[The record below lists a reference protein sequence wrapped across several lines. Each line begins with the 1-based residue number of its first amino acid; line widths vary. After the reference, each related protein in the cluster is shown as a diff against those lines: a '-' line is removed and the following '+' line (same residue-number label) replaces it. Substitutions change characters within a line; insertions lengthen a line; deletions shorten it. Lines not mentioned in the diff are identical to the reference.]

1 MRNFAQLRTK
11 SHFFVPFNSVKKV
24 SYPRL
29 YDKNYN
35 FYTKSGPFDIFLS
48 VLGVEGEKF
57 DTFKVLKQ
65 CPISSIFSL
74 LIYWKENHGKSERV
88 YASRRGS

>member
-1 MRNFAQLRTK
+1 MRTIHLKSVQFNGRNNFIWEISQKADHLTFFLYVLR
-11 SHFFVPFNSVKKV
+11 
-24 SYPRL
+24 
-29 YDKNYN
+29 
-35 FYTKSGPFDIFLS
+35 
-48 VLGVEGEKF
+48 VEGEKF
-57 DTFKVLKQ
+57 DTCKVLKQ